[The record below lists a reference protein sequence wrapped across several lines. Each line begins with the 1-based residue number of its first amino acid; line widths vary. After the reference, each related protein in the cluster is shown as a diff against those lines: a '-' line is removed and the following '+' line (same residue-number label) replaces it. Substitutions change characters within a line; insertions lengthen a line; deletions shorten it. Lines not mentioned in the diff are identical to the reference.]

1 MSLLKRLLKQ
11 TTFFVDEGSFLSG
24 GSVLPPQ
31 NYNRRSDREG
41 DWCPALF
48 FSKPISGERYW
59 PGLIPIR
66 VLQIVGNLYR
76 NSKAIRRYPAAW
88 IPILHSLFGYSTE
101 QINEALLRLLD
112 YGLIEKGSL
121 AWNNEGKANVV
132 LRLTAKGEFILNLPF
147 NDLVVHA
154 KAPQAP
160 QRLH

>member
-1 MSLLKRLLKQ
+1 M
-11 TTFFVDEGSFLSG
+11 SG

-154 KAPQAP
+154 KAPQKWPRSVCIELRNRSPIAH
-160 QRLH
+160 RKHTISM